1 MPFDDTPKIWMDETE
16 TPEVYDN
23 TSALMPIQEEPPLP
37 SIEERQSIVKNSD
50 LCTEHKGML
59 NTLLEFN
66 KMADVLA
73 QIQTVESQEQR
84 RKIIEIYS
92 ESFVTKRLS
101 NNLRAE
107 NLKNLLLERV
117 LNNID
122 NLDLETTSN
131 LLIQLHEVMSP
142 DYAQAAA
149 RLSGEPTG
157 IPGQAPGINLT
168 INNATT
174 DGAQITNNTLNANVL
189 PTGANKETVMINST
203 MKQLQGIQ
211 MPKKKVPVDVTYNHG

>member
-23 TSALMPIQEEPPLP
+23 TSALMPIQEESPLP
-37 SIEERQSIVKNSD
+37 SIEERQNIVANSE
-50 LCTEHKGML
+50 LNAEHKGIL
-59 NTLLEFN
+59 NGLLEFN
-66 KMADVLA
+66 KLADVLS
-73 QIQTVESQEQR
+73 QVQNYESQEQR
-84 RKIIEIYS
+84 KKIIDIYS
-92 ESFVTKRLS
+92 ETFVAKRLS
-101 NNLRAE
+101 NNLAAE
-107 NLKNLLLERV
+107 KLKNLLLTRV

-149 RLSGEPTG
+149 RLNGEPTG

-211 MPKKKVPVDVTYNHG
+211 MPKKKAPVDVTYNHS